1 MNWLKTQ
8 VRKRAKV
15 IGVLIFGVIILIA
28 IRQYMQANNLT
39 FTDLTQQLEVLLAGT
54 WYGPILYI
62 IFYLIRPL
70 ILFPASL
77 LTILGGSIF
86 GLFPGALIVLVAGTL
101 SSVVPYGVGWSLSD
115 SETKTTEDAGQLRRF
130 INLLKDNPFQAVLTM
145 RLLYL
150 PYDAV
155 SILAGTLRINFA
167 IFMLATAIGNIG
179 GTLAYVGL
187 GSSIQGDITTG
198 DISFDPNLI
207 LFSAVVL
214 VLGLGLS
221 RILKQFTPQSTTT
234 QEATS

>member
-1 MNWLKTQ
+1 MNWLKAQ
-8 VRKRAKV
+8 IRKRAKV
-15 IGVLIFGVIILIA
+15 IGVFIFWIIVLLSV
-28 IRQYMQANNLT
+28 RQYMQANNLT
-39 FTDLTQQLEVLLAGT
+39 FADLTQQLEVLLVGT
-54 WYGPILYI
+54 WYGPLLYI
-62 IFYLIRPL
+62 VFYLIRPL

-77 LTILGGSIF
+77 LTILGGSVF

-115 SETKTTEDAGQLRRF
+115 SETKTAEDAGQLRRF
-130 INLLKDNPFQAVLTM
+130 IKLLKDNPFQAVLTM

-187 GSSIQGDITTG
+187 GSSIQGDITAG

-207 LFSAVVL
+207 LFSVVVL
-214 VLGLGLS
+214 LLGLGLS
-221 RILKQFTPQSTTT
+221 RVLKQYTSQPTTT
-234 QEATS
+234 QDAIS